1 MVACLIGLYKLN
13 VSKFYYVIDYHSVWV
28 SLSNL
33 FSIYTKF
40 NFRLLNKL
48 GLTLKQLFSNRPKN

>member
-1 MVACLIGLYKLN
+1 MVACLTGLYKLN
-13 VSKFYYVIDYHSVWV
+13 VSKFYHVIDYHSVWV

-48 GLTLKQLFSNRPKN
+48 GLTLKQLF